1 MTKPKAKTRAK
12 GKSKSK
18 AKSPDG
24 RQIFATSIAPL
35 PPRRAQEAPR
45 GLNSPICWAL

>member
-24 RQIFATSIAPL
+24 RQIFAMRHC
-35 PPRRAQEAPR
+35 RRGVLKR
-45 GLNSPICWAL
+45 RHGG